1 MRIVIDTD
9 PGVDDMVAILAA
21 LAEPG
26 FDIAGI
32 TTVGGNVSLAATT
45 RNALRIL
52 AMAARG
58 DVPVY
63 MGAESALDA
72 SARHVH
78 GEDGL
83 GGCDWP
89 EAPFGAKPSAA
100 VSFLGGFR
108 SRYTLACLG
117 PLTNIAGL
125 LRERPDAAASID
137 RIVLMGGG
145 FGTHSFSTPS
155 RVVHSQGNV
164 VPDAEF
170 NIHTDPEAARAVFSS
185 GIPVTVIPL
194 DVSHQTLVSRERLD
208 GLEGR
213 VGRAVA
219 PVLDRYGEYSRAR
232 WEHHS
237 GPLHDPNVLAHLAD
251 GGLHEGQRGEVAVSA
266 GGKTTLVES
275 ADGLHTVMTRVEANR
290 YLDWVWQ
297 RLARL

>member
-52 AMAARG
+52 ALAWRD

-63 MGAESALDA
+63 MGAESPLDL

-89 EAPFGAKPSAA
+89 DAPFAAQDTEA
-100 VSFLGGFR
+100 VSFLGGLR

-117 PLTNIAGL
+117 PLTNVAAL
-125 LRERPDAAASID
+125 LRERPEAAAFID

-145 FGTHSFSTPS
+145 FGTHSFDAAGG
-155 RVVHSQGNV
+155 VVHSRGNV
-164 VPDAEF
+164 IDNAEF
-170 NIHTDPEAARAVFSS
+170 NVHADPEAARVVFSS
-185 GIPVTVIPL
+185 GIAVTVMPL
-194 DVSHQTLVSRERLD
+194 DVSHQTLVSRERLAALD
-208 GLEGR
+208 GL

-219 PVLDRYGEYSRAR
+219 PVLDRYGAYSRDR
-232 WEHHS
+232 WGHHS
-237 GPLHDPNVLAHLAD
+237 GPLHDPNVLAHIAD
-251 GGLHEGQRGEVAVSA
+251 GSLHGGARGFVTVSA
-266 GGKTTLVES
+266 EGSTSLAES
-275 ADGLHTVMTRVEANR
+275 MDGPHTVMTRVDAEG
-290 YLDWVWQ
+290 YLDWVWD

>member
-52 AMAARG
+52 ALAERD

-63 MGAESALDA
+63 KGAESPLDL

-89 EAPFGAKPSAA
+89 DASFPARETAA
-100 VSFLGGFR
+100 LEFLGGLR
-108 SRYTLACLG
+108 TRYTLACLG
-117 PLTNIAGL
+117 PITNAAAL
-125 LRERPDAAASID
+125 LRERPDAAAFIE

-145 FGTHSFSTPS
+145 FGTHSFEALHG
-155 RVVHSQGNV
+155 VVHSHGNV
-164 VPDAEF
+164 VDDAEF
-170 NIHTDPEAARAVFSS
+170 NIHADPEAARVVFAS
-185 GIPVTVIPL
+185 GIPVTVMPL
-194 DVSHQTLVSRERLD
+194 DVSHQTLVSRERLAA
-208 GLEGR
+208 LEGL
-213 VGRAVA
+213 VGREVA
-219 PVLDRYGEYSRAR
+219 PVLDRYGAYSRTR
-232 WEHHS
+232 WGHHS
-237 GPLHDPNVLAHLAD
+237 GPLHDPNVLANIAD
-251 GGLHEGQRGEVAVSA
+251 DSLHGGTRGVVTVSSDGA
-266 GGKTTLVES
+266 TALRES
-275 ADGLHTVMTRVEANR
+275 PNGPHTVMTRVDAER
-290 YLDWVWQ
+290 YLDWVWE

>member
-52 AMAARG
+52 ALAWRD

-63 MGAESALDA
+63 RGAESPLDL

-89 EAPFGAKPSAA
+89 EAPFGAEETPA
-100 VSFLGGFR
+100 VSFLGGLR
-108 SRYTLACLG
+108 ERYTLACLG
-117 PLTNIAGL
+117 PLTNVAAL
-125 LRERPDAAASID
+125 LRERPDAAAYVE

-145 FGTHSFSTPS
+145 FGTYSFEALNGP
-155 RVVHSQGNV
+155 VHSRGNV
-164 VPDAEF
+164 IDDAEF
-170 NIHTDPEAARAVFSS
+170 NIHADPEAARVVFAS
-185 GIPVTVIPL
+185 GIPVTVMPL
-194 DVSHQTLVSRERLD
+194 DVSHQTLVSQDRLAA
-208 GLEGR
+208 LEGL
-213 VGRAVA
+213 VGREVA
-219 PVLDRYGEYSRAR
+219 PVLDRYGAYSRAR
-232 WEHHS
+232 WGHHS
-237 GPLHDPNVLAHLAD
+237 GPLHDPNVLAHMAD
-251 GGLHEGQRGEVAVSA
+251 GSLHGGARGVVSVSSVGA
-266 GGKTTLVES
+266 TALRES
-275 ADGLHTVMTRVEANR
+275 SDGPHTVMTRVDAEG
-290 YLDWVWQ
+290 YLDWVW
-297 RLARL
+297 ARLGRV